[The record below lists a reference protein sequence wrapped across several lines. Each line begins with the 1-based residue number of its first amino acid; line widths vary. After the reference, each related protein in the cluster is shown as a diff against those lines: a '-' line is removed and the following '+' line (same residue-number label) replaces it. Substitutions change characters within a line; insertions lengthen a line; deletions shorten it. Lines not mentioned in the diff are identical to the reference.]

1 MKHCVEPLTNEIVP
15 IAAAPALWAS
25 RRCFRG
31 TKEDFMKLVQF
42 SRPDGNKVAINPH
55 AVVFIQENDE
65 DADTTFVYFR
75 HDDRL
80 TIQGRFDR
88 TLNELIPGF

>member
-1 MKHCVEPLTNEIVP
+1 
-15 IAAAPALWAS
+15 
-25 RRCFRG
+25 
-31 TKEDFMKLVQF
+31 MKLVQF

-80 TIQGRFDR
+80 TVQGRFDR